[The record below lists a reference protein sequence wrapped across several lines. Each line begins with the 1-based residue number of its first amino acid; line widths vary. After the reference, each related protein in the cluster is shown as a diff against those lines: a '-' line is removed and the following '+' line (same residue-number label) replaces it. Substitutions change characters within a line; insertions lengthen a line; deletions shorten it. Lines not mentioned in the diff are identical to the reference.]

1 MNRYMMATKAT
12 HALGD
17 VSSEK
22 PDICCITGEDAE
34 NYIGHWAY
42 GFRSIN
48 LQFQKATT
56 RELTPQ
62 EKRENK
68 SVIAGIG
75 KNRGHKIEIT

>member
-1 MNRYMMATKAT
+1 MATKAT

-48 LQFQKATT
+48 LQFPKSTT
-56 RELTPQ
+56 RELTPK
-62 EKRENK
+62 ERRENNDAI
-68 SVIAGIG
+68 VCIG
-75 KNRGHKIEIT
+75 KNN